1 MVRAGSI
8 STRNKSQRNKRLI
21 GVAVVFFIVIL
32 VVAFSGSLF
41 SDEDRPKLATESKL
55 SAKLITQIKD
65 LNYVNQPEKIP
76 VGYKRTD
83 VKIIAAS
90 KSGTGC
96 EEVLQR
102 FLKTESVKSEFIDVY
117 SYIPSCEFA
126 RPLDAEGFSIGS
138 YTGWSSD
145 SNKNESILLEIGV
158 NGNKVRVESDI
169 LLKQLTPV
177 LESFVAFSQTSPK
190 DTINITKS
198 K

>member
-8 STRNKSQRNKRLI
+8 STKAKSARNRRLAI
-21 GVAVVFFIVIL
+21 VGIVFFIVI
-32 VVAFSGSLF
+32 VIVIF
-41 SDEDRPKLATESKL
+41 SDAVSSDNDEPKTASEFNLKSDFVKKIEA
-55 SAKLITQIKD
+55 

-76 VGYKRTD
+76 VGYKRTL
-83 VKIIAAS
+83 VKIIDKS
-90 KSGTGC
+90 KSGTKC

-102 FLKTESVKSEFIDVY
+102 FLKTESVKREFIDVY

-126 RPLDAEGFSIGS
+126 RPSDALGFSIGS

-145 SNKNESILLEIGV
+145 SKKNESILLEIGV

-169 LLKQLTPV
+169 ELKQLTSV
-177 LESFVAFSQTSPK
+177 LESFVPFSKTAPK
-190 DTINITKS
+190 DSINITTK